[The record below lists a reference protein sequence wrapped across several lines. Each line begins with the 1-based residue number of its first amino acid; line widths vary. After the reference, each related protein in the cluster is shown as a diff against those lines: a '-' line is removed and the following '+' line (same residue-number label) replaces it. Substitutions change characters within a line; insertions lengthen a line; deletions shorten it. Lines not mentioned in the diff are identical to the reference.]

1 MSDKRRCRSGTNQ
14 QRVRVIDVSCIRV
27 AVAQSSITADPRV
40 NGETIRSVMR
50 QAAAQGSRVV
60 QFPEGALS
68 GYAKEQIHS
77 WEGVDWV
84 AIDDEIDRVCALAG
98 ELGVWVL
105 LGSAH
110 RLSAPHRPHNSMYVI
125 SDDGA
130 IVDRYDKRMCSNT
143 EINDFYSPGCEAV
156 VFEVDGLRFGVA
168 VCIEVNFPELFAE
181 YERARVDCVLLSAY
195 PVDSIFAT
203 KARAHAAIN
212 NYWIGL
218 SAPAETRE
226 LFPSGLIGPDGS
238 CVAGVS
244 PEYDFVV
251 GDIDTA
257 DPSFHV
263 ALDLARPWRAQA
275 RLGDIYAGTSVD
287 DPRSRERT
295 LR

>member
-1 MSDKRRCRSGTNQ
+1 MSS
-14 QRVRVIDVSCIRV
+14 IRV

-40 NGETIRSVMR
+40 NGATIRSIMR

-68 GYAKEQIHS
+68 GYAKAQIHS
-77 WEGVDWV
+77 WEDVDWE
-84 AIDDEIDRVCALAG
+84 AIDDEVDQVCALAR
-98 ELGVWVL
+98 EVGVWVL

-125 SDDGA
+125 SDEGI
-130 IVDRYDKRMCSNT
+130 IVNRYDKRMCSNT
-143 EINDFYSPGCEAV
+143 EINDFYSPGFEAI

-218 SAPAETRE
+218 SAPAETRDM
-226 LFPSGLIGPDGS
+226 FSSGLIGPDGS
-238 CVAGVS
+238 RIGHVA
-244 PEYDFVV
+244 PEDDFVV
-251 GDIDTA
+251 SDIDTT
-257 DPSFHV
+257 DPKFHV
-263 ALDLARPWRAQA
+263 ALSLARPWRAHA
-275 RLGDIYAGTSVD
+275 RLGDIYSRRRVD

-295 LR
+295 IR